1 MERQIIRHGKPDL
14 ISKLLMVSP
23 SQEIADIIDQP
34 QMAQE
39 ITSIRLKSAGIKISG
54 EVVNAFS
61 TYALLNIVENPGLY
75 GASIGAE
82 AATTVASY
90 RQQRA
95 FNDEVLSAVRNK
107 LVLLTPFIGLINT
120 ELIDQGYSEAYH
132 WRLWYTVNETESKKL
147 GLEKNLTLSRPIL
160 QSISTSKNIPLPL
173 ALVGIAASYALI
185 PLFNKFGKDKSKLG
199 DKVGFVGEGR
209 DRAIFYGAKSIKEP
223 LDKLRKKLW
232 GLHERYQ
239 YGQIILDRLPQIGF
253 FTASLIA
260 KTDSFG
266 IFRYLQQ
273 LYSTPNSYGALKEDE
288 LDTLKSLGYIK
299 SMHEIMSG
307 KPYFLTSSSW
317 DNYRQK
323 KLEKLQKIDQQADSQ
338 TGIKI
343 TNLSTLIPDKSMKRF
358 TRELSVEAKRGEIIL
373 LNGESGT
380 GKSVTTGLGLAGLV
394 ETNGSF
400 IFTDSNNHSQY
411 LESFPKDEVSKRVW
425 YVAPSHGYDEIRV
438 CDIYQ
443 GRAIK
448 KYCEV
453 SASDQKKLSEME
465 LLMLSLPDSLLEREL
480 YILAKKINQSDNDRV
495 QFYGYDHIEDKKI
508 VLDGVEAV
516 FPTEMFDQIYNFRNM
531 RNEMVEEI
539 LKKRGSNFKSV
550 LANEPIGH
558 LSTGMKTRF
567 LWELHQEINSDDN
580 RQNET
585 HVVIMDEPFGNLD
598 TQNAKE
604 YLELVNEITSKP
616 NPPVI
621 ILISHT
627 HQDMIRNMLKD
638 KIVEASF
645 DN

>member
-1 MERQIIRHGKPDL
+1 MERSGSKHSKTDL
-14 ISKLLMVSP
+14 TAKFLMVSP
-23 SQEIADIIDQP
+23 AEEIANIIDQP
-34 QMAQE
+34 QIANE
-39 ITSIRLKSAGIKISG
+39 ITSMRLKSTGIEIAN
-54 EVVNAFS
+54 EALNAFS
-61 TYALLNIVENPGLY
+61 TYALLNIVDKPGLY
-75 GASIGAE
+75 GASVGAE
-82 AATTVASY
+82 ITTTAALYKQKRT
-90 RQQRA
+90 
-95 FNDEVLSAVRNK
+95 FNEKILSAIRNK

-132 WRLWYTVNETESKKL
+132 WRLWYMTNQIENKKL
-147 GLEKNLTLSRPIL
+147 GLEKSLTLSRPVL

-185 PLFNKFGKDKSKLG
+185 PIFNSFGKDKSKLG
-199 DKVGFVGEGR
+199 DKIGFVGEGR

-253 FTASLIA
+253 FAASLIA

-266 IFRYLQQ
+266 VFRYLQQ
-273 LYSTPNSYGALKEDE
+273 LYSTPNSYGALKESE
-288 LDTLKSLGYIK
+288 RDTLRSLGYVK

-317 DNYRQK
+317 DKYRNK
-323 KLEKLQKIDQQADSQ
+323 KLEGMQKADQLTS
-338 TGIKI
+338 TEPGIKV
-343 TNLSTLIPDKSMKRF
+343 TNLATLIPDKSMKRF
-358 TRELSVEAKRGEIIL
+358 TRSLNVEAKIGEVIL
-373 LNGESGT
+373 LNAESGT

-394 ETNGSF
+394 ETQGSF
-400 IFTDSNNHSQY
+400 IFTDKSGCSQH
-411 LESFPKDEVSKRVW
+411 LESFPKEEVSKRVW

-448 KYCEV
+448 KYCD
-453 SASDQKKLSEME
+453 SSDLTQSSLSEMD

-480 YILAKKINQSDNDRV
+480 YALAKEMKKSEKERV
-495 QFYGYDHIEDKKI
+495 QFYGYDRPEDKKI
-508 VLDGVEAV
+508 ILDGVEPV
-516 FPTEMFDQIYNFRNM
+516 FTTKMFDQIYNFRTM
-531 RNEMVEEI
+531 RNQMVEEL

-550 LANEPIGH
+550 LASEPIGH

-567 LWELHQEINSDDN
+567 LWELHCELNNGDD

-598 TQNAKE
+598 EQNASE
-604 YLELVNEITSKP
+604 YLELINEITNKP

-627 HQDMIRNMLKD
+627 HQDMIRDMLKN
-638 KIVEASF
+638 KVVEATFS
-645 DN
+645 